1 MLDEKFFNMQ
11 PDCSPRD
18 QLNMRLLVSV
28 KNRAEA
34 LEAVEGGG
42 HIIDVKNPDEGA
54 LGANFPWVIRQ
65 VREVVPEGIDVSAT
79 IGDLPNLPGASSLA
93 ALGATVSGADYVKT
107 SLFGVKTTSEA
118 AFLIGEV
125 CRATK
130 EQNKATK
137 VIAAGYADYEKIGCL
152 SPLEVPEIAHKA
164 GADGAMIDVNVKT
177 HGGLFELLSEEEL
190 RKFVSDSHELGLT
203 VSLAGSL
210 DRGDMAKVFSLG
222 ADIVGVRR
230 AVCRGKDRLRGAVY
244 REAVG
249 ELVDEI
255 RRLQDS

>member
-1 MLDEKFFNMQ
+1 
-11 PDCSPRD
+11 
-18 QLNMRLLVSV
+18 MRLLVSV

-65 VREVVPEGIDVSAT
+65 VREVVPKGIDVSAT

-93 ALGATVSGADYVKT
+93 ALGATVSGADYVKA
-107 SLFGVKTTSEA
+107 SLFGVKTPSEA
-118 AFLIGEV
+118 ARLIGEV
-125 CRATK
+125 CRAVK
-130 EQNKATK
+130 EQNEATK
-137 VIAAGYADYEKIGCL
+137 VIAAGYADHEKIGCL
-152 SPLEVPEIAHKA
+152 SPLKVPEIAYKA

-190 RKFVSDSHELGLT
+190 RGFVDESHELGLT

-210 DRGDMAKVFSLG
+210 DKRDMARVFRLG

-230 AVCRGKDRLRGAVY
+230 AVCRGKDRLRGAVH

-249 ELVDEI
+249 ILVAEI

>member
-1 MLDEKFFNMQ
+1 MK
-11 PDCSPRD
+11 
-18 QLNMRLLVSV
+18 LLVSV

-65 VREVVPEGIDVSAT
+65 VREVVPDEIEVSAT

-93 ALGATVSGADYVKT
+93 ALGATVSGADYVKA
-107 SLFGVKTTSEA
+107 SLFGVKTPSEA
-118 AFLIGEV
+118 AYLIGEI
-125 CRATK
+125 CRAAK
-130 EQNKATK
+130 EHEETTK

-152 SPLEVPEIAHKA
+152 SPLEIPAVAHKA

-177 HGGLFELLSEEEL
+177 HGGLFELLSDDEL
-190 RKFVSDSHELGLT
+190 RGFVDESHELGLI
-203 VSLAGSL
+203 VCLAGSL
-210 DRGDMAKVFSLG
+210 DKDDLARVFGLR

-230 AVCRGKDRLRGAVY
+230 AVCRDKDRLKGAVH
-244 REAVG
+244 REAVR
-249 ELVDEI
+249 ELVMEI
-255 RRLQDS
+255 QRLQGSIKP